1 MRWGLCE
8 EIHSYTP
15 SFRPKVDHH
24 FPYLMKWGDQKLQW
38 PDEKFIWMQVG
49 LHGYGQSICF
59 TVFRLKYQSPTD
71 SAIDC
76 SVEEKHKDEKTRL
89 CTEMFMKSQFHLV
102 PIKKNIGFSYLIVD
116 FRGIRGMPCFCHP
129 RLAMRKTWN
138 YE

>member
-1 MRWGLCE
+1 MWRNSQLHAQFSTQSRSSLSIFDE
-8 EIHSYTP
+8 TQ
-15 SFRPKVDHH
+15 RR
-24 FPYLMKWGDQKLQW
+24 QKLQW